1 MRIKDLGE
9 FGLIKRIGRLLPPCS
24 GDVVVGVGD
33 DVAVVDTGG
42 KHYLLLTCD
51 IQVENTHFLPSV
63 SPYQLGLKAA
73 AVNLS
78 DIGAKGGEPL
88 HFLVSLALRAETSV
102 EWVDEFYRGLGEG
115 ASRHGAD
122 IIGGNLS
129 HTQGPQVV
137 DLFLTGRVK
146 KEELLL
152 RGGAR
157 PGDKVLVTGQLG
169 NAKGGLFLLTQEDL
183 REKLTPE
190 RAEALLTALLT
201 PTPRV
206 REGQAIA
213 RTGKATAML
222 DISDGLA
229 QDLLHICE
237 ASRVGVRIW
246 AEKIPFSFA
255 LEELGQLLGTP
266 PWLLALEG
274 GEDYELCF
282 TSPAEEAEEL
292 AEEVERTTGIPVTII
307 GEVLPQEEERWLVT
321 PQGEERLL
329 SPRGW
334 NHFREAKDGS

>member
-1 MRIKDLGE
+1 MLIKDLGE
-9 FGLIKRIGRLLPPCS
+9 FDLINRIAQLLPPCS
-24 GDVVVGVGD
+24 RDVVVGVGD

-42 KHYLLLTCD
+42 DHYLLLTCD

-63 SPYQLGLKAA
+63 SPHQLGRKAA

-102 EWVDEFYRGLGEG
+102 RWVDEFYRGLGEE

-137 DLFLTGRVK
+137 DLFLTGKVK
-146 KEELLL
+146 KDWLLL
-152 RGGAR
+152 RKGAR

-169 NAKGGLFLLTQEDL
+169 NAKGGLFLLTQESL

-190 RAEALLTALLT
+190 GAETLLTALLT

-206 REGQAIA
+206 REGQTIA
-213 RTGKATAML
+213 ASHMATAML

-237 ASRVGVRIW
+237 ASGVGVRIW
-246 AEKIPFSFA
+246 AEKIPLSLA
-255 LEELGQLLGTP
+255 LEALAQLLSTT

-282 TSPAEEAEEL
+282 TSPAGEAEEL
-292 AEEVERTTGIPVTII
+292 AEEVERATGTPVTII
-307 GEVLPQEEERWLVT
+307 GEVLPQKEGQWIVT
-321 PQGEERLL
+321 PQGKETPL

-334 NHFREAKDGS
+334 NHFREVADGS